1 MFHNLIGAF
10 RRKAVYKYDSW
21 SVTSYFAND
30 GQAKTFWANT
40 SDNEIIREVLQGLT
54 PEVSDELTRIMQ
66 DEEIHAAL
74 NMEVVY
80 PKMADGADT
89 VFSFLLLM
97 MLAQETPVLPRE
109 I

>member
-1 MFHNLIGAF
+1 MQEI
-10 RRKAVYKYDSW
+10 RKWYDGYRFGNVDIYNPW

-30 GQAKTFWANT
+30 GQAKAFWANT

-66 DEEIHAAL
+66 GEEIHAAL

-89 VFSFLLLM
+89 IFSLLL
-97 MLAQETPVLPRE
+97 LAG
-109 I
+109 